1 MKCFSYK
8 TGIDHIHARPAVL
21 LANEAKQFKSSI
33 RLIKAGMTADA
44 KDIMM
49 LLNLNIKQGDEVK
62 ITLEGSDEEQ
72 AFVKMKD
79 FFETQL

>member
-1 MKCFSYK
+1 
-8 TGIDHIHARPAVL
+8 
-21 LANEAKQFKSSI
+21 
-33 RLIKAGMTADA
+33 MTADA

-49 LLNLNIKQGDEVK
+49 VLNLNIKRDDEVK